1 MDRQVRLS
9 LAAIFW
15 TKPLGGLGRWFFPC
29 LMVNNWGNDPLN
41 CWGFVPGPRGLVI
54 LGLES
59 FFQAN
64 RQEVVVE
71 TLLGELSVLACT
83 LKQQKRQG
91 LCQEFTQAT
100 IFNVDLSA
108 NREPENK
115 MVWGIHHFWTNPNH
129 MWFVIA
135 YSFQLLSS

>member
-1 MDRQVRLS
+1 MVSRQ
-9 LAAIFW
+9 
-15 TKPLGGLGRWFFPC
+15 
-29 LMVNNWGNDPLN
+29 
-41 CWGFVPGPRGLVI
+41 GPRCPEVTTHEPPGEIIFGRYLLDQAVGGPWKVVLPI
-54 LGLES
+54 FDGP
-59 FFQAN
+59 FFGEMIHSTA
-64 RQEVVVE
+64 EVLYLDPEVWW
-71 TLLGELSVLACT
+71 LSVLACT

-135 YSFQLLSS
+135 CSFQLLSS

>member
-1 MDRQVRLS
+1 M
-9 LAAIFW
+9 
-15 TKPLGGLGRWFFPC
+15 
-29 LMVNNWGNDPLN
+29 
-41 CWGFVPGPRGLVI
+41 
-54 LGLES
+54 GLES

-100 IFNVDLSA
+100 IFYVDLSA